1 MLIGFV
7 RLVSIASLT
16 VTNSKRRVVAHVVP
30 NSYPAAKVT
39 ASRDASDQSIVEY
52 VQVQKNTLLSL

>member
-7 RLVSIASLT
+7 RSVSIASLT

-30 NSYPAAKVT
+30 NAYPATKVS
-39 ASRDASDQSIVEY
+39 ASHDASDQSIVEY
-52 VQVQKNTLLSL
+52 VQVRNNPLLPL